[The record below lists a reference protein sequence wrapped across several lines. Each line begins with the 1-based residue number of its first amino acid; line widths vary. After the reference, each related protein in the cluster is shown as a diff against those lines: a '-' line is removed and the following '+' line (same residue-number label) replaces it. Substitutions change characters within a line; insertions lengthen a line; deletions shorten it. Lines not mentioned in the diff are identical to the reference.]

1 MKRYITTALGLLLAV
16 LASAQNL
23 NPTVQVTNA
32 YEGKLMEVEKQNI
45 PMEVPDSLTR
55 FDWNFNY
62 SVFDNPYKGAYE
74 FNPYFIEMKPDPVPY
89 DGKNLYVRAGAGY
102 TLHPEVQAV
111 WTPTMKG
118 RFRLTL
124 YEDFKGYWGQY
135 HDMRSSLINYNAP
148 AGSDYETE
156 VRSAASS
163 RGNEIGNRTGVNAV
177 LATKPVIFSL
187 DGQFRWL
194 NTLWNEESELNNAFG
209 QSYVLNAKSNFS
221 SAFSFEAGFRY
232 DGMTNHPQRFDSN
245 PDLSD
250 YVFDKRVNENN
261 LGGDLV
267 LSYSITDPLSI
278 SLTGSYDHFYF
289 KDVATP
295 DEGYVI
301 ADWLNISPVCTYK
314 GDRASIS
321 AGLKFSDVWKDRDF
335 KDSPES
341 GCYKGKRL
349 FPQLNISYELI
360 EEALVASAF
369 LTGGQK
375 FNSYASLLET
385 NHFFPA
391 EASHNYFSTLA
402 DASVNTFDA
411 GISFSGRIKSVFQ
424 YKLDGG
430 YAKHLNTL
438 VDGVRVDNFVE
449 TRPLLKYSMADYNL
463 LYADFN
469 GSWRSDRIDA
479 SALLRVQKMNMKRVT
494 ASVLPAPRFVGSADI
509 TYNWNRRIF
518 AGVSAEWST
527 SRRAEIPDYTPKM
540 NPNKQVTLYV
550 NAPGW
555 VDLGVNAEFKVTNK
569 FSLWLKGGNLLNKVV
584 MRNFLIAEK
593 GPYVTAGVCLVL

>member
-1 MKRYITTALGLLLAV
+1 MRRYITSALGLLLAV

-45 PMEVPDSLTR
+45 PMAVPDSLTR

-74 FNPYFIEMKPDPVPY
+74 FNPYFIEMKPDPVPF
-89 DGKNLYVRAGAGY
+89 DGKNFYVRAGAGY
-102 TLHPEVQAV
+102 TLHPEIQAV
-111 WTPTMKG
+111 WTPAMKG

-135 HDMRSSLINYNAP
+135 HDMRDALINENAP
-148 AGSDYETE
+148 AGSDLEAE
-156 VRSAASS
+156 VRPEASS
-163 RGNEIGNRTGVNAV
+163 KGNEIGNRTGVNAV

-194 NTLWNEESELNNAFG
+194 NTLWDEETEQNNAFG

-232 DGMTNHPQRFDSN
+232 DGMTNHPQRFD
-245 PDLSD
+245 
-250 YVFDKRVNENN
+250 KKVNEND

-267 LSYSITDPLSI
+267 LRYSITDPLSI
-278 SLTGSYDHFYF
+278 SLTGSYDHFYS

-295 DEGYVI
+295 DEENVI
-301 ADWLNISPVCTYK
+301 ADWLNISPICTYK

-321 AGLKFSDVWKDRDF
+321 AGLKFSDVWKDGDF
-335 KDSPES
+335 RGSQES
-341 GCYKGKRL
+341 SCYSKGGRI
-349 FPQLNISYELI
+349 FPQINVSYELI
-360 EEALVASAF
+360 EDGLVASAF

-375 FNSYASLLET
+375 FNSYASMLET

-402 DASVNTFDA
+402 DASVNKFDA

-438 VDGVRVDNFVE
+438 VEGVRVDNFVE

-469 GSWRSDRIDA
+469 GSFRSDRIDA
-479 SALLRVQKMNMKRVT
+479 SAFLRVQKMKLKRVT
-494 ASVLPAPRFVGSADI
+494 ASVLPVPRFVGSADI

-527 SRRAEIPDYTPKM
+527 SRRAEIPDYIPEL

-550 NAPGW
+550 NVPGW
-555 VDLGVNAEFKVTNK
+555 VDLGVNAEFKATNK
-569 FSLWLKGGNLLNKVV
+569 FSLWLKGGNLLNMTV
-584 MRNFLIAEK
+584 MRNFLVAEK